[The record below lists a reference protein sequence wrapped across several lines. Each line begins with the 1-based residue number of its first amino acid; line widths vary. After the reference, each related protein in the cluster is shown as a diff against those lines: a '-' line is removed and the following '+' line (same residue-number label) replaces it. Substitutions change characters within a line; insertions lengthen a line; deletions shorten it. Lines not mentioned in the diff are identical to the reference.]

1 MSEDIYKAARAA
13 RLLDDIEKGL
23 PSALRGL
30 EGVDSGKYVRMRVA
44 ANRLGQNA
52 PLMRNYA
59 GAGWSGQTMEDAAKL
74 SGRRARNKSRTVLL
88 DRTAALEMKN
98 AKKRRALP

>member
-1 MSEDIYKAARAA
+1 MSEAIYKAARAA

-59 GAGWSGQTMEDAAKL
+59 ANGWSGQTMEDAAKL